1 MTYRKI
7 PQFDIK
13 YITVDIF
20 WEAKETTREHEKTV
34 TVAFVKYLG
43 DFVKLERVGQA
54 WVRLT
59 VDS

>member
-13 YITVDIF
+13 YITVDI
-20 WEAKETTREHEKTV
+20 WEAKETAREHEKTV

-54 WVRLT
+54 LVRLT
-59 VDS
+59 LDS

>member
-13 YITVDIF
+13 YITVDI
-20 WEAKETTREHEKTV
+20 WEAKETAREHEKTV

-43 DFVKLERVGQA
+43 DFVKLERVG
-54 WVRLT
+54 
-59 VDS
+59 